1 MKDCVLVYFHTL
13 TSKRNHLDS
22 DVLKKLDDVIDVK
35 YKRNLKAVYFGHLTF
50 RSKVSTWVFF
60 NAFSVPG
67 LRTKPTVW
75 TASTSY
81 FLPSHLTD

>member
-1 MKDCVLVYFHTL
+1 MKDRVLVYFHTL

-50 RSKVSTWVFF
+50 RSKVST
-60 NAFSVPG
+60 
-67 LRTKPTVW
+67 
-75 TASTSY
+75 
-81 FLPSHLTD
+81 